1 MHGDQATPIG
11 GTHDHPTQAWP
22 EIVPDDRDPAG
33 ARRRPRRHPRV
44 PEPDKTRLD
53 LDAMSSGGALAE
65 PTIALPA
72 VQAAELPTWMTQAR
86 VPADVPAADPLAAGI
101 FGARPALVERTEP
114 QPVVKAIPTH
124 APRTPYRPGAPVVS
138 SQPAIV
144 GDLEAAPSAPAW
156 RPRGGPRMRGIFGW
170 VPTAPPSLREA
181 AEARVRVA
189 EREQQRKLRHARHV
203 DALEVVRA
211 YLGVTVL
218 IALLVLVGAMAVIA
232 FGILSGW
239 YTWSP
244 VHR

>member
-1 MHGDQATPIG
+1 VHGDQATPLG

-22 EIVPDDRDPAG
+22 EVTAE
-33 ARRRPRRHPRV
+33 H
-44 PEPDKTRLD
+44 TRLD
-53 LDAMSSGGALAE
+53 LGTMSAGGALAE
-65 PTIALPA
+65 PTTALPA
-72 VQAAELPTWMTQAR
+72 VPVQRAAPP
-86 VPADVPAADPLAAGI
+86 PA
-101 FGARPALVERTEP
+101 
-114 QPVVKAIPTH
+114 VKAIPPY
-124 APRTPYRPGAPVVS
+124 APRTPYRPGASVVS

-181 AEARVRVA
+181 AEARVRIA
-189 EREQQRKLRHARHV
+189 EREQQRKLRHARHL
-203 DALEVVRA
+203 DTLEVARA

-218 IALLVLVGAMAVIA
+218 VALLVLVGAMAFVA